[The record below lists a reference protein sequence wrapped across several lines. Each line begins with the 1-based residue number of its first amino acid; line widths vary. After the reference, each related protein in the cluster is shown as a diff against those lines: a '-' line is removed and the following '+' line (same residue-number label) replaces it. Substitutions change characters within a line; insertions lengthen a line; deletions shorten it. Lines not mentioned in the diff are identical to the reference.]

1 MKLMQNFS
9 KKKLLGVG
17 ALFVT
22 TALGGSLTNGCSQG
36 DSGASGRLR
45 SSPKLTV
52 SPSPVPYERKTKVN
66 IAGSGFAP
74 NQELEL
80 QIPIGGVLTDI
91 SGMVKPAP
99 KTNDQ
104 GAFSAQWILDN
115 EIRGKLME
123 PAAYTLEVLNSDGKV
138 LAKVPFVLEKVEA
151 KKKK

>member
-1 MKLMQNFS
+1 MKLMQKFS
-9 KKKLLGVG
+9 KKKLLALG

-22 TALGGSLTNGCSQG
+22 TALGGSLVGGCALGGSG
-36 DSGASGRLR
+36 DSERLR

-104 GAFSAQWILDN
+104 GAFSTQWILDN

-123 PAAYTLEVLNSDGKV
+123 PTAYTLEVLNTKGKV

>member
-9 KKKLLGVG
+9 KKKLLAIG

-22 TALGGSLTNGCSQG
+22 TALGGSLTSGCAQG
-36 DSGASGRLR
+36 GSGASDRVR

-104 GAFSAQWILDN
+104 GAFSTQWILDN

-123 PAAYTLEVLNSDGKV
+123 PTAYTLEVLNSEGKV

>member
-9 KKKLLGVG
+9 KKKLLAIG

-22 TALGGSLTNGCSQG
+22 TALGGSLTNGCAQG

-123 PAAYTLEVLNSDGKV
+123 PTAYTLEVLNSDGKV